1 MRHAKVEKR
10 IVKPDTIYNSPIVAK
25 MINYIMIDGK
35 KTVAQEQVYKAL
47 ALLEEKGK
55 GSAMELFD
63 KALSNAGP
71 KVEVKA
77 KRIGGANY
85 QVPIE
90 VRPERRTALALRW
103 IIEAARKRPNREYHT
118 FAEKLAAE
126 LLDVIAGQGEAI
138 RKKELALR
146 QAEANKAFSHFRW

>member
-1 MRHAKVEKR
+1 MRHAKIQKR
-10 IVKPDTIYNSPIVAK
+10 QINADTLYNSLVVAK
-25 MINYIMIDGK
+25 LINYIMIDGK
-35 KTVAQEQVYKAL
+35 KTVAQEQVYNAL
-47 ALLEEKGK
+47 SLLAEKGK
-55 GSAMELFD
+55 GEAMELFD
-63 KALSNAGP
+63 KAIQNVGP

-103 IIEAARKRPNREYHT
+103 IIEAARKRPNREFRT
-118 FAEKLAAE
+118 FAHKLAAE
-126 LLDVIAGQGEAI
+126 LFDATQNVGDAI
-138 RKKELALR
+138 RKKEVALK